1 MLNLVKAC
9 APWLNWKSAGLIA
22 LVASGVAFC
31 LGTPALGLLA
41 GAAPILLIIAC
52 LIPCLIPLAL
62 LRRGGRNQAAHT
74 QATIPLTEQPGQA
87 VASCG
92 CGKDS
97 CGVGHGPSAC
107 RSEAA
112 ARP

>member
-9 APWLNWKSAGLIA
+9 APWLSWKAAAVAGL
-22 LVASGVAFC
+22 VAFGVAFC
-31 LGTPALGLLA
+31 LGMPALGLLA
-41 GAAPILLIIAC
+41 GAAPLLLMLAC

-62 LRRGGRNQAAHT
+62 LRRGGRNRAAAT
-74 QATIPLTEQPGQA
+74 QATIALMEQPGQTA
-87 VASCG
+87 ASCG

-97 CGVGHGPSAC
+97 CGVGDGPSAC

-112 ARP
+112 AR

>member
-9 APWLNWKSAGLIA
+9 APWLNWKTAAVTG
-22 LVASGVAFC
+22 LVAFGVAFC
-31 LGTPALGLLA
+31 LGMPGLGLLA
-41 GAAPILLIIAC
+41 GAAPVLLMLAC

-62 LRRGGRNQAAHT
+62 LRRGGRNQAVAT
-74 QATIPLTEQPGQA
+74 QATIPLMEQPGQA
-87 VASCG
+87 AASCG

-97 CGVGHGPSAC
+97 CGVGDGPSAC

-112 ARP
+112 ARS